1 MKKQQ
6 GLSLIGLIFVGGVLV
21 FLAILGMKVLPS
33 YVEFFTIQKHVK
45 ELGHSGAGMSAKDI
59 QNNFDKRASIDDIT
73 SIQGRDLEV
82 TKSGESVE
90 ISASY
95 EKRVPLFA
103 NVSLLFAF
111 EANSQ

>member
-33 YVEFFTIQKHVK
+33 YVEFFTIQKHIK
-45 ELGHSGAGMSAKDI
+45 ELGRSGGAPKEI
-59 QNNFDKRASIDDIT
+59 QMNFDKRASIDDIT
-73 SIQGRDLEV
+73 SISGRDLEV
-82 TKSGESVE
+82 TKNGDSVE

-103 NVSLLFAF
+103 NVSLLFEF
-111 EANSQ
+111 EANSH